1 MQNKGAQYSKI
12 FRKAGLAW
20 GKGDLQKAMQ
30 IVAEGMA
37 LAYSQGDT
45 DVAQVLQQD
54 LERYRRLAS
63 EVEAEQACS
72 GQSGL
77 PHGGHVSITAPAF

>member
-1 MQNKGAQYSKI
+1 MKNKGAHYSKI

-30 IVAEGMA
+30 IVAEGVA
-37 LAYSQGDT
+37 LAHSQGDM

-54 LERYRRLAS
+54 LHRYQRLAS
-63 EVEAEQACS
+63 EVETGHACS

-77 PHGGHVSITAPAF
+77 

>member
-1 MQNKGAQYSKI
+1 MKNKGAHYSKI
-12 FRKAGLAW
+12 FRKDALAW

-37 LAYSQGDT
+37 LAHSQGDT
-45 DVAQVLQQD
+45 DMAQVLQQD
-54 LERYRRLAS
+54 LERYQRLAS
-63 EVEAEQACS
+63 EVEAGHACS

-77 PHGGHVSITAPAF
+77 

>member
-20 GKGDLQKAMQ
+20 GKGNLQKAMQ
-30 IVAEGMA
+30 IVAEGVA
-37 LAYSQGDT
+37 LAHSQGDT
-45 DVAQVLQQD
+45 DMAQVLQQD
-54 LERYRRLAS
+54 LDRYQRLAS
-63 EVEAEQACS
+63 EAEQACS

-77 PHGGHVSITAPAF
+77 

>member
-1 MQNKGAQYSKI
+1 MHNKGAQYSKI

-37 LAYSQGDT
+37 LAHSRGDT

-54 LERYRRLAS
+54 LERYQRLAS
-63 EVEAEQACS
+63 EVETEQVWSA
-72 GQSGL
+72 
-77 PHGGHVSITAPAF
+77 GGSASRPYR

>member
-1 MQNKGAQYSKI
+1 MKNKGAQYSKI

-37 LAYSQGDT
+37 LAHSQGDT

-54 LERYRRLAS
+54 LDRYQRLAS
-63 EVEAEQACS
+63 QGES
-72 GQSGL
+72 
-77 PHGGHVSITAPAF
+77 PPN

>member
-1 MQNKGAQYSKI
+1 MKNKGAQYSKI

-37 LAYSQGDT
+37 LAHSQGDT

-54 LERYRRLAS
+54 LDRYQRLTS
-63 EVEAEQACS
+63 QGES
-72 GQSGL
+72 
-77 PHGGHVSITAPAF
+77 PPN

>member
-1 MQNKGAQYSKI
+1 MKNKGAQYSKI

-37 LAYSQGDT
+37 LAHSQGDT
-45 DVAQVLQQD
+45 AMAQVLQQD
-54 LERYRRLAS
+54 LDRYQRLAS
-63 EVEAEQACS
+63 EVEAGHACS
-72 GQSGL
+72 GQNGL
-77 PHGGHVSITAPAF
+77 